1 MRKRLPF
8 VQEFEFVPSGGL
20 YAGKVDEI
28 EIIVQPS
35 GLHDYDL
42 FIEVDRRARGFG
54 GFLSEMLDAD
64 ESLVHVH
71 VSEKEI
77 PQLKNILTNIISRY
91 S

>member
-1 MRKRLPF
+1 
-8 VQEFEFVPSGGL
+8 
-20 YAGKVDEI
+20 
-28 EIIVQPS
+28 
-35 GLHDYDL
+35 LHDYDL

-64 ESLVHVH
+64 ESLVRIH

-77 PQLKNILTNIISRY
+77 PQLKNILSNIISRY

>member
-1 MRKRLPF
+1 
-8 VQEFEFVPSGGL
+8 
-20 YAGKVDEI
+20 
-28 EIIVQPS
+28 
-35 GLHDYDL
+35 
-42 FIEVDRRARGFG
+42 RRARGFG